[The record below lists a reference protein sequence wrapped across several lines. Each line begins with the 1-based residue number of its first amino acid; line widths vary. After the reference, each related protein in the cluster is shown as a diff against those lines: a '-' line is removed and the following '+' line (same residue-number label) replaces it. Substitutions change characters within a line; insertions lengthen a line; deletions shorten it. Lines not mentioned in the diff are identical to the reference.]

1 MTEQQNGNS
10 GEEQK
15 PASDQLVAVEVQ
27 APPPEQQRGPSREE
41 LIEALQ
47 KSREEAKALRDR
59 MLRVLADVDNQRK
72 RLAREREEIVKF
84 GQEKLLRELLPV
96 LDNLERSLQHLP
108 ADSQDVAVA
117 GLRNGVQMVL
127 NQMLAVLQ
135 NFGLKQFSA
144 AGKSFDPQIHEA
156 IERRS
161 DAELPPDTII
171 EEIAKGF
178 MLHERVLRPSLV
190 VVSTRPEGE
199 NQQAQKETG
208 EGE

>member
-117 GLRNGVQMVL
+117 GLRNGVANGIEPDARRLTKFRPQ
-127 NQMLAVLQ
+127 AI
-135 NFGLKQFSA
+135 FGRREKLRSPDSRGHRAQIRRRTATGHDNRGDCQGFYA
-144 AGKSFDPQIHEA
+144 A
-156 IERRS
+156 
-161 DAELPPDTII
+161 
-171 EEIAKGF
+171 
-178 MLHERVLRPSLV
+178 
-190 VVSTRPEGE
+190 
-199 NQQAQKETG
+199 
-208 EGE
+208 